1 MKPTETQLEQSPDP
15 RLDMMCELLE
25 RTGRARVRVHGGSMR
40 PFIHGG
46 DIVRVC
52 KCDAAA
58 LGCGD
63 IAACRVGDTLVVHR
77 VLYRTR
83 RTLRLKGDAFAAP
96 DRALAHDHLLGR
108 VTHVET
114 RSGLICLITT
124 KARIL
129 NLLVLA
135 YMIPLS
141 MALRAHAKIT
151 GASKN
156 PTRTKPV
163 SKLRRIAEWLPA
175 KAAKILISKK

>member
-1 MKPTETQLEQSPDP
+1 MKPTDVQLEQYPDP

-25 RTGRARVRVHGGSMR
+25 RMGNARVRVHGNSMR
-40 PFIHGG
+40 PFIQDG

-63 IAACRVGDTLVVHR
+63 IAACRVGDALVVHR

-83 RTLRLKGDAFAAP
+83 RTLRLKGDTFATP
-96 DRALAHDHLLGR
+96 DRALAHENLLGR

-114 RSGLICLITT
+114 PNGLMCLITT

-141 MALRAHAKIT
+141 IALRAHAKIT

-163 SKLRRIAEWLPA
+163 TKLRRIAEWLPA
-175 KAAKILISKK
+175 KAANILIPKK